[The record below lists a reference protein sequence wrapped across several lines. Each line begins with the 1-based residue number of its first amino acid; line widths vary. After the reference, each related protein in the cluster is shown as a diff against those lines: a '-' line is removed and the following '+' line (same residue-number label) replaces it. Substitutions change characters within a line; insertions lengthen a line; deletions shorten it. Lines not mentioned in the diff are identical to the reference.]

1 MEEKIGNKMKHKNL
15 YRENVLLYN
24 ENFKMLPVLDYCLRG
39 FLRSNLKLNLSFDQ
53 YLSAVVLNIHIYSE
67 SE

>member
-24 ENFKMLPVLDYCLRG
+24 ENFKMLPLLDYCLLDG
-39 FLRSNLKLNLSFDQ
+39 VF
-53 YLSAVVLNIHIYSE
+53 YEVT
-67 SE
+67 